1 MPPST
6 TGATAQGAYITKAY
20 PKDPYQYQV
29 GFGNRFASEALPD
42 VLPQGQNSPQK
53 NKYGLYN
60 EGMTGSPF
68 VAPRHE
74 NMQAWLYRIR
84 PSVAH
89 QGFTRLPDNPDMESS
104 FLSLNPKVHVSPT
117 QLAWYPFKLPPD
129 SEKVDFVEGLK
140 TLAGGGDSTLR
151 EGLAIHMYLAN
162 ASMDKKAFCNGDGD
176 MLILPQQGRLDIQTE
191 FGKMM
196 VRPGELCVIQ
206 RGMNFKVILPDG
218 PSRGCGCTS
227 FSGTLLPS
235 LRVITPPSPDI
246 QEVFGTHY
254 TLPDLGPVGGNG
266 LADPRDFETPIAC
279 FEIDQSSWEVV
290 YKVAGQLHACHQEH
304 TPFDVVAWHGNYVPY
319 KYDMDKFIYVGSI
332 SRDHIDPSIFCI
344 LTAKSKQTGIPLA
357 DFLAV
362 GERWDVASNT
372 FRPPASLISGSFPGR
387 SDGFAPGGASLETGF
402 CPHGV
407 DYDVWNAA
415 THMELVAEKVF
426 QGTLVIVFES
436 SMPLTITDY
445 AMNRSSVKHEHEPKM
460 WDNLKANFMN
470 HLDEAN
476 ADLKAAG
483 LPQLGSTQ

>member
-20 PKDPYQYQV
+20 PKDPYQYQL

-42 VLPQGQNSPQK
+42 VLPRGQNNPQK

-68 VAPRHE
+68 IAPRNE
-74 NMQAWLYRIR
+74 NLQAWMYRIR

-89 QGFTRLPDNPDMESS
+89 QGFNRLPDNPDMESS
-104 FLSLNPKVHVSPT
+104 FLPLNPKVHVSAT
-117 QLAWYPFKLPPD
+117 QLAWYPFKLPP
-129 SEKVDFVEGLK
+129 ENEQVDFVEGMK
-140 TLAGGGDSTLR
+140 TVAGNGDPTLR

-162 ASMDKKAFCNGDGD
+162 TSMDKRAFCNGDGD

-206 RGMNFKVILPDG
+206 RGMKFKVILPDG
-218 PSRGCGCTS
+218 PSRGY
-227 FSGTLLPS
+227 
-235 LRVITPPSPDI
+235 I
-246 QEVFGTHY
+246 QEVFGAHFS
-254 TLPDLGPVGGNG
+254 LPDLGPLGGNG
-266 LADPRDFETPIAC
+266 LANPRDFETPIAC
-279 FEIDQSSWEVV
+279 FEIDQSSWEIV

-319 KYDMDKFIYVGSI
+319 KYDMEKFIFVGSI

-344 LTAKSKQTGIPLA
+344 LTAKSKQSGIPLA
-357 DFLAV
+357 DLLVF

-372 FRPPASLISGSFPGR
+372 FRPPYYHRNSASEFLALIYGSYPGR
-387 SDGFAPGGASLETGF
+387 SDGFLPGGASFETGF

-415 THMELVAEKVF
+415 SHGELLPEKIS
-426 QGTLVIVFES
+426 QGSLMIMFES

-445 AMNRSSVKHEHEPKM
+445 AMNRSGVKHEHEPMM
-460 WDNLKANFMN
+460 WDNLRANFMS
-470 HLDEAN
+470 HLDEIN